1 MVWSAKSEEIWNLQT
16 DEVQKECLFNL
27 DFGLPLEQIREP
39 INRCLDYNQTQ
50 QDFVISAVN
59 RRGKTF
65 DCRLSIDA
73 LWNIN
78 KEKLSVIIIM
88 QEVPSS

>member
-1 MVWSAKSEEIWNLQT
+1 LVWSAKSEEIWNLQT